1 MAKAFT
7 IKPEPT
13 KEPAHEDAFAHI
25 EILLGKVLRIGVL
38 TAASIIILGVIL
50 FFAREHGGVSYDQA
64 LGKGLT
70 IHSLSPRTIWDGL
83 RHGSSRDVIFLG
95 VLALILTPIT
105 RVAMTVWLFLHQR
118 DWIFVACAG
127 FVLVVL
133 VLGLVGIGV

>member
-1 MAKAFT
+1 MAKVFT
-7 IKPEPT
+7 VTPEPPQ
-13 KEPAHEDAFAHI
+13 EPAHDDAFAHI

-38 TAASIIILGVIL
+38 TAASIIILGLIL
-50 FFAREHGGVSYDQA
+50 FFAREHGDVNYDQA
-64 LGKGLT
+64 LGKGVD
-70 IHSLSPRTIWDGL
+70 IHSLSPGTIWDGL

-118 DWIFVACAG
+118 DWIFVACAS

-133 VLGLVGIGV
+133 LLGIVGIGV

>member
-7 IKPEPT
+7 IKPEPA

-38 TAASIIILGVIL
+38 MAASIIILGVIL
-50 FFAREHGGVSYDQA
+50 FFAREHGDVTYDQA
-64 LGKGLT
+64 LGKGAD
-70 IHSLSPRTIWDGL
+70 IHSLSPGTIWNGL

-105 RVAMTVWLFLHQR
+105 RVAMTVWLFLRQR

-127 FVLVVL
+127 FVLIVL
-133 VLGLVGIGV
+133 VLGIAGIGV